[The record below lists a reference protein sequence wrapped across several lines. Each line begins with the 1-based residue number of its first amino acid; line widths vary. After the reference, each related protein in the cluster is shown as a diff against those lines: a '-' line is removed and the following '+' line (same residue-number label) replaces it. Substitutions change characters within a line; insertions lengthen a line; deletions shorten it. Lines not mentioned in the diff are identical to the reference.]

1 MVKSEEVQNRM
12 NWKTE
17 KLIRLLLETQPS
29 TAQAL
34 AERMGVSV
42 RSIKN
47 YVHEINSEASETV
60 LSSRDGYRLDV
71 EKAKAL
77 LDEKT
82 DNIPQTSRER
92 VIYILN
98 QLLNHHNN
106 ETVNLYDLSDEMYI
120 SMSTLKNELQ
130 KVKRK
135 LARFDLKLITRGDDV
150 SISELEKNKRKMLSS
165 ILYDESNVNFL
176 NLQAIQNAFSN
187 IDIEFIKNTV
197 LQTFDEYHYFIN
209 DYSLVNLVLHITI
222 SVDRIRNQN
231 MNTQQ
236 IQELPAVRL
245 HEYELAQ
252 RVAEQLEEH
261 FQIQYSDAEV
271 YEMTLLIISRATTI
285 DYKSINASNLEEFVG
300 KDCLDLVKQ
309 LIQVTTL
316 I

>member
-1 MVKSEEVQNRM
+1 M

-150 SISELEKNKRKMLSS
+150 SISGLEKNKRKMLSS

-176 NLQAIQNAFSN
+176 NLQATQNAFSN

-245 HEYELAQ
+245 HEYERAQ

-271 YEMTLLIISRATTI
+271 YEMKLLIISRATTI

>member
-1 MVKSEEVQNRM
+1 M

-98 QLLNHHNN
+98 QLLNHI
-106 ETVNLYDLSDEMYI
+106 LS
-120 SMSTLKNELQ
+120 
-130 KVKRK
+130 
-135 LARFDLKLITRGDDV
+135 G
-150 SISELEKNKRKMLSS
+150 
-165 ILYDESNVNFL
+165 
-176 NLQAIQNAFSN
+176 
-187 IDIEFIKNTV
+187 
-197 LQTFDEYHYFIN
+197 
-209 DYSLVNLVLHITI
+209 
-222 SVDRIRNQN
+222 
-231 MNTQQ
+231 
-236 IQELPAVRL
+236 
-245 HEYELAQ
+245 
-252 RVAEQLEEH
+252 
-261 FQIQYSDAEV
+261 
-271 YEMTLLIISRATTI
+271 
-285 DYKSINASNLEEFVG
+285 
-300 KDCLDLVKQ
+300 
-309 LIQVTTL
+309 
-316 I
+316 